1 MHQGRMRASGT
12 SVFVALAVALA
23 AFRSAESS
31 PTVAG
36 SSLDATA
43 CEIVEAVATQAV
55 TNQSDR
61 KWLVVSS
68 SDAVS
73 ADVALQWVGTSPP
86 EELLKTFVGRAQR
99 NAVDACPNLRGYLTS
114 KGVTYGDAQVNELWE
129 QALKTGRTSDFYVL
143 SISLPV
149 VSDDRRSALLT
160 TGVSCGLTCGAGWT
174 QYRVLQH
181 GRWAIAGR
189 RSNWIS

>member
-1 MHQGRMRASGT
+1 MPASET
-12 SVFVALAVALA
+12 SVIVALA
-23 AFRSAESS
+23 ASLAASPSAGSS
-31 PTVAG
+31 SGVAG
-36 SSLDATA
+36 SPSDATA
-43 CEIVEAVATQAV
+43 CEIAEAVATEAM

-61 KWLVVSS
+61 KWLVVSPADAAS
-68 SDAVS
+68 SDI
-73 ADVALQWVGTSPP
+73 ALQWVGKSPP
-86 EELLKTFVGRAQR
+86 EELLKRFIGRGQR
-99 NAVDACPNLRGYLTS
+99 NVVDACPNLRGYLTS

-129 QALKTGRTSDFYVL
+129 HALKTGHTSDFYVL

-149 VSDDRRSALLT
+149 VSDDGRSALLT
-160 TGVSCGLTCGAGWT
+160 MGVGCGLTCGAGWT

>member
-1 MHQGRMRASGT
+1 MI
-12 SVFVALAVALA
+12 VALA
-23 AFRSAESS
+23 ASLAAAPS
-31 PTVAG
+31 AG
-36 SSLDATA
+36 SSSGVAGLSPDATA
-43 CEIVEAVATQAV
+43 CEIAEAAATEAM

-68 SDAVS
+68 TDAVS
-73 ADVALQWVGTSPP
+73 SDVALQWVGTSPP
-86 EELLKTFVGRAQR
+86 EELLKRFVGRGQR

-114 KGVTYGDAQVNELWE
+114 KGATYGNGQVNALWE
-129 QALKTGRTSDFYVL
+129 QALKTGHTSDFYVL

-149 VSDDRRSALLT
+149 VSDDGRSALLT
-160 TGVSCGLTCGAGWT
+160 MGVSCGLTCGAGWT